1 MQKIMQVHFNFLCR
15 QDRANKKGES
25 PVILRIIYRRERRDL
40 YTGLYCSPLAW
51 DADQGMMYAKSKKC
65 ILFNQNLDL
74 IRYKTIQLFDEM
86 KFSGI
91 PFTMEDLVQ
100 KIKGNEEKPILLT
113 AFLESRK
120 EELQQRV
127 LIDITPTTYE
137 KYERVM
143 RFALDFVQVE
153 YKLKSYPLVQ
163 IDVRFLEKFFLY
175 LRSVRKIG
183 NNTSV
188 KYLGAFRTLLMPAM
202 HEGIIRK
209 NPFLE
214 LKFKS
219 KKVYKG
225 YLTNEELTCIIK
237 ADLKSV
243 SLERVRDQF
252 LFCCYTGLAYV
263 DLGQLGKANIR
274 KDNGGSYF
282 IEKPRQKTGQLSIVP
297 LIIPAIEILKKYSNS
312 NDFRDFS
319 WYVSTNQKINEQLK
333 TIGRV
338 SKVEKLLH
346 FHLAR
351 HTFATTITLSNGVP
365 IESVSSML
373 GHATI
378 RQTQDYAKVVALKLT
393 NDMKRVDLVYS

>member
-1 MQKIMQVHFNFLCR
+1 MQVHFNFLCR
-15 QDRANKKGES
+15 QNRTNKQGES
-25 PVILRIIYRRERRDL
+25 PVVLRIIYRRERRDI
-40 YTGLYCSPLAW
+40 YTGLYCSPQEW
-51 DADQGMMYAKSKKC
+51 DADQGMMKAKSKKS
-65 ILFNQNLDL
+65 ILFNQNLEL
-74 IRYKTIQLFDEM
+74 IRCKSIQLFDEM

-91 PFTMEDLVQ
+91 PFTMEDFVQ

-113 AFLESRK
+113 AFLETRK
-120 EELQQRV
+120 EELKQRV

-143 RFALDFVQVE
+143 RFALDFVQSE
-153 YKLKSYPLVQ
+153 YKLNSYPLAQ

-214 LKFKS
+214 LKLKS
-219 KKVYKG
+219 QKVHKG
-225 YLTNEELTCIIK
+225 YLTNEELICILN
-237 ADLKSV
+237 AELKSV

-263 DLGQLGKANIR
+263 DLGQLRKANIK
-274 KDNGGSYF
+274 KDNGGNYF
-282 IEKPRQKTGQLSIVP
+282 IEKPRQKTGQLSIIP

-333 TIGRV
+333 TIGRL
-338 SKVEKLLH
+338 SKLEKLLH

>member
-25 PVILRIIYRRERRDL
+25 PVVLRIIFRRERRDI
-40 YTGLYCSPLAW
+40 YTGLYCSPLEW

-113 AFLESRK
+113 VFLESRK

-225 YLTNEELTCIIK
+225 YLTNEELTCIIN

-243 SLERVRDQF
+243 ILERVRDQF

-274 KDNGGSYF
+274 KDNGGTYF

-319 WYVSTNQKINEQLK
+319 WHVSTNQKINEQLK
-333 TIGRV
+333 TIGRL

>member
-15 QDRANKKGES
+15 QDRANKNGES
-25 PVILRIIYRRERRDL
+25 PVVLRIIFRRERRDI
-40 YTGLYCSPLAW
+40 YTGLYCSPLEW
-51 DADQGMMYAKSKKC
+51 DADRGMMYAKTKKC

-100 KIKGNEEKPILLT
+100 KIKGNEEKPSLL
-113 AFLESRK
+113 AVFLESRK

-143 RFALDFVQVE
+143 RFALDFVQLE

-188 KYLGAFRTLLMPAM
+188 KYLGAFRTLLMPAI

-225 YLTNEELTCIIK
+225 YLTNEELSCIIN
-237 ADLKSV
+237 ADLNSV

-274 KDNGGSYF
+274 KDNGGTYF

-333 TIGRV
+333 TIGRL
-338 SKVEKLLH
+338 SKVGKLLH

>member
-1 MQKIMQVHFNFLCR
+1 V
-15 QDRANKKGES
+15 
-25 PVILRIIYRRERRDL
+25 VLRVIYRRERRDI
-40 YTGLYCSPLAW
+40 YTGLYCSPQEW
-51 DADQGMMYAKSKKC
+51 DADQGMMKAKSKKS
-65 ILFNQNLDL
+65 ILFNQNLEL
-74 IRYKTIQLFDEM
+74 IRYKSIQLFDEM

-100 KIKGNEEKPILLT
+100 KIKGNEEKPILLR

-120 EELQQRV
+120 EELKQRV

-143 RFALDFVQVE
+143 RFALDFVQSE
-153 YKLKSYPLVQ
+153 YKLNSYPLAQ
-163 IDVRFLEKFFLY
+163 IDVQFLEKFFLY

-183 NNTSV
+183 NNTSI
-188 KYLGAFRTLLMPAM
+188 KYLGAFRTLLMPAI

-214 LKFKS
+214 LKLKS
-219 KKVYKG
+219 QKVHKG
-225 YLTNEELTCIIK
+225 YLTNEELICILN
-237 ADLKSV
+237 AELKSV

-263 DLGQLGKANIR
+263 DLGQLRRSNIK
-274 KDNGGSYF
+274 KDNGGNYF
-282 IEKPRQKTGQLSIVP
+282 IEKPRQKTGQLSIIP

-333 TIGRV
+333 TIGKL

>member
-1 MQKIMQVHFNFLCR
+1 
-15 QDRANKKGES
+15 
-25 PVILRIIYRRERRDL
+25 
-40 YTGLYCSPLAW
+40 
-51 DADQGMMYAKSKKC
+51 
-65 ILFNQNLDL
+65 
-74 IRYKTIQLFDEM
+74 
-86 KFSGI
+86 
-91 PFTMEDLVQ
+91 
-100 KIKGNEEKPILLT
+100 
-113 AFLESRK
+113 
-120 EELQQRV
+120 
-127 LIDITPTTYE
+127 
-137 KYERVM
+137 
-143 RFALDFVQVE
+143 
-153 YKLKSYPLVQ
+153 
-163 IDVRFLEKFFLY
+163 
-175 LRSVRKIG
+175 
-183 NNTSV
+183 
-188 KYLGAFRTLLMPAM
+188 MPAM